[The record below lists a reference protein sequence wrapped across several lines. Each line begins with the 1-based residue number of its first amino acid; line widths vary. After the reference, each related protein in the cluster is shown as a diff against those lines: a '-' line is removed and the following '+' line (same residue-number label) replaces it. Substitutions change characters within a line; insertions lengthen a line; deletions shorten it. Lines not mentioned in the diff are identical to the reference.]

1 MSYSYYEMIEK
12 LEELIALE
20 TSNGN
25 RMFTLGICILVVV
38 CFSIFRRKEH
48 I

>member
-1 MSYSYYEMIEK
+1 MNYSYYEMIER
-12 LEELIALE
+12 LDELIALE
-20 TSNGN
+20 SANGD
-25 RMFTLGICILVVV
+25 RIFVLGVCAFIVI

>member
-1 MSYSYYEMIEK
+1 MWSDYSELIRTV
-12 LEELIALE
+12 EELIAIE
-20 TSNGN
+20 SANGD
-25 RMFTLGICILVVV
+25 RIFAFGVCVFVVI

>member
-1 MSYSYYEMIEK
+1 MWNDYTDVVRA
-12 LEELIALE
+12 LEELIELE
-20 TSNGN
+20 SANGD
-25 RMFTLGICILVVV
+25 RLFALGICTFIVI